1 MENNVSLG
9 DIWATLYPV
18 KCNEFA
24 KKKNGLTYLAWN
36 EAWRLLMSHYPT
48 AHYEF
53 GENEVHADG
62 SQTVH
67 CTVAIAGHAR
77 HMWLPVM
84 DYKNKAIPNPNARDV
99 SDTKMR
105 CLVKTIAMF
114 GLGFHIFQ
122 GQVQPEDTW
131 DDSTEEAKE
140 DKPVVQEPVAKK
152 PAAKKPEPEP
162 EADDEDFLFTDT
174 QAGADHWVDR
184 LIETVNGLVET
195 KKGLRSIW
203 EGNKKAVDKLQAEY
217 PESYKRLADVMKA
230 KQDELKKKESENG

>member
-1 MENNVSLG
+1 MENDVSLG

-140 DKPVVQEPVAKK
+140 DKPVVQKPV
-152 PAAKKPEPEP
+152 AKKPEPEP
-162 EADDEDFLFTDT
+162 EADDEDFFFTDT
-174 QAGADHWVDR
+174 QEGADHWVDR

>member
-18 KCNEFA
+18 KCSEFA
-24 KKKNGLTYLAWN
+24 KKKNGLTYLPWN
-36 EAWRLLMSHYPT
+36 EAWRLLMSYYPT

-53 GENEVHADG
+53 GEIEVHSDG
-62 SQTVH
+62 SQTVY

-77 HMWLPVM
+77 RMWLPVM
-84 DYKNKAIPNPNARDV
+84 DYRNKAIPNPNARDV

-131 DDSTEEAKE
+131 NDVTEEAEE
-140 DKPVVQEPVAKK
+140 DKPVTKKTDAKK
-152 PAAKKPEPEP
+152 SEPDP
-162 EADDEDFLFTDT
+162 DILDEDFLFTET
-174 QAGADHWVDR
+174 QEGADHWVDR

-203 EGNKKAVDKLQAEY
+203 DGNKKAVDKLQAEY

>member
-1 MENNVSLG
+1 MENDVSLG

-18 KCNEFA
+18 KCSEFA

-140 DKPVVQEPVAKK
+140 DKPVAEKPVAKQRSQ
-152 PAAKKPEPEP
+152 PELEV
-162 EADDEDFLFTDT
+162 DDEDFFFTDT
-174 QAGADHWVDR
+174 QEGADHWVDR

>member
-1 MENNVSLG
+1 
-9 DIWATLYPV
+9 
-18 KCNEFA
+18 
-24 KKKNGLTYLAWN
+24 
-36 EAWRLLMSHYPT
+36 MSHYPT

-140 DKPVVQEPVAKK
+140 DKPVVQKPVAKK

-162 EADDEDFLFTDT
+162 EADDEDFFFTDT
-174 QAGADHWVDR
+174 QEGADHWVDR